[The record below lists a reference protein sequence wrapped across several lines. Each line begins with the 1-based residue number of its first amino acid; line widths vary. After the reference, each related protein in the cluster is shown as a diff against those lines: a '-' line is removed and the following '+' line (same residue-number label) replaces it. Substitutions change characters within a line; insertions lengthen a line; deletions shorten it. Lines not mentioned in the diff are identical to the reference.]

1 MPTAILL
8 LAAGASRRFGPQ
20 NKLLAQFEG
29 RPLLRHAADAARAVP
44 AEMYL
49 AVVSDPAVA
58 VLLPDF
64 RKVLVTPGQPQS
76 ESLKA
81 GIAVAEAMNA
91 GRVLVVLADMPRV
104 TSALIAEVL
113 ARGSTESAAA
123 TDGRR
128 ITPPACLTATI
139 FAQIRSLTEDQGAGG
154 LLRQLPQTQLVITGP
169 ATLIDIDTVA
179 DLTAL
184 VPQS

>member
-44 AEMYL
+44 AEIYL

-64 RKVLVTPGQPQS
+64 RKVQVAPGQPQS

-91 GRVLVVLADMPRV
+91 ARVLVVLGDMPRV
-104 TSALIAEVL
+104 TSALITEVL
-113 ARGSTESAAA
+113 ARGAAEPAAA
-123 TDGRR
+123 TDGSR
-128 ITPPACLTATI
+128 ITPPACLPAKI
-139 FAQIRSLTEDQGAGG
+139 FPEIRSLTEDQGAGAV
-154 LLRQLPQTQLVITGP
+154 LRHLSQSQLVVTG
-169 ATLIDIDTVA
+169 AAILIDIDTMA
-179 DLTAL
+179 DLGAL